1 MLRTGL
7 DLIPLSAVQRISLPQ
22 CQVEFSCIDED
33 DGLGVSSGR
42 EVLEVEEEGQREKT
56 DEASM
61 VEDFH
66 ERVRGIVAAEGLE
79 CKRINVKFAMLLPL
93 WDEKEG
99 GDETRVRG
107 VEWCR
112 ERLERLFEVIARAGG
127 EGVALDGLD
136 LASLGFVS
144 TKEGGNAAVVD
155 AHRSVECGS
164 DSGAVA
170 AGGSGDSGHGSS
182 SRDVAWADAGAHK
195 KSEVEPQKMLEMAL
209 ITLQN
214 QGRVLRVRGLDHHRY
229 VSSRWSHMW
238 SINRE
243 STRSKRPSSSGAAV
257 VDAHRSV
264 ECGSDSG
271 AVAAGGSGDSGH
283 GSSSRDVAWAD
294 AGAHK
299 KSEVEPQ
306 KMLEMALITLQNQGR
321 VLRVRGLDH
330 HRYVSSRWS
339 HMWSINRESTRSKRP
354 SSSGAAASAVPKGD
368 AACAAHTSDK
378 ADGLGEPA
386 GAKAKGA
393 GTGSKGN
400 AKGARAGKGA
410 AKNSAGK
417 DANDK
422 AGGGK
427 AAQTPEDQ
435 VESAGV
441 AGSESCDNV
450 LERTK
455 EALVDGQVAGPW
467 LTMQGTSS
475 VIKTSTSSPDGS
487 DPLEHLRAAICETVY
502 KHPGMPEEALAQR
515 FRMLNPRTLG
525 SVCRRVFVI
534 LRLHVPSHVPLKG
547 ICDVETSSISKAALV
562 SLSLL
567 LTLSPATPCPRCR
580 HPFMSISDV
589 VSALEMDGK
598 ISARAL
604 KVPECSGTCRVEACC
619 MRDCE
624 ETFCAEYPARHC
636 CVRPLTFSEVS
647 LAELWPHLLLTWS
660 VFTYSLLRRHSDI
673 CAALFL
679 RFSIPIA
686 GWRAWRCG

>member
-136 LASLGFVS
+136 LASLGFVA
-144 TKEGGNAAVVD
+144 TKEGGN
-155 AHRSVECGS
+155 
-164 DSGAVA
+164 
-170 AGGSGDSGHGSS
+170 
-182 SRDVAWADAGAHK
+182 
-195 KSEVEPQKMLEMAL
+195 
-209 ITLQN
+209 
-214 QGRVLRVRGLDHHRY
+214 
-229 VSSRWSHMW
+229 
-238 SINRE
+238 
-243 STRSKRPSSSGAAV
+243 AAV

-562 SLSLL
+562 SLFLL

-679 RFSIPIA
+679 RFPVPIA
-686 GWRAWRCG
+686 SWRAWRCS